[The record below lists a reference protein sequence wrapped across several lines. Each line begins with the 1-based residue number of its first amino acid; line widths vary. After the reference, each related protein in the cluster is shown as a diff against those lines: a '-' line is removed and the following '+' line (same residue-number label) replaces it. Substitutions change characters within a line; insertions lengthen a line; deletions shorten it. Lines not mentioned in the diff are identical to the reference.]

1 MKVVNPAAGLGSR
14 FLPQTKSMP
23 KEMLPVLNRP
33 VIQYVVEQAVAAG
46 GDDIIIVT
54 GRGKQSV
61 EDHFASDPE
70 LAGQVAHPE
79 LKRLES
85 LIRSARIR
93 FIHQRA
99 PLGLA
104 HAISCTE
111 REVGDEPFGVL
122 LGDSIHLSD
131 PPVLKQ
137 LATAR
142 ESWAPDGSAVD
153 LELVAEER
161 VDQYGIVHGTLVG
174 DRRFLIDRLVEKPR
188 AFDAPSRLALTGA
201 YLLSPSIFDAIRETP
216 PGARGEVELTDA
228 LDRLARREPMLG
240 AITEGTRFDTGTP
253 PLWFETNVRFALH
266 HPLYRELLLRALR
279 EEGLLPTGP
288 APAGDVEVL
297 SSPRGRG
304 SGP

>member
-1 MKVVNPAAGLGSR
+1 MKVVIPAAGLGSR

-70 LAGQVAHPE
+70 LAGQVSHPE
-79 LKRLES
+79 LRRLES
-85 LIRSARIR
+85 LVRSTQIR
-93 FIHQRA
+93 FVHQRA

-104 HAISCTE
+104 HAIACTE
-111 REVGDEPFGVL
+111 REVGGEPFGVL
-122 LGDSIHLSD
+122 LGDSIHLSE
-131 PPVLKQ
+131 PPVLQQ
-137 LATAR
+137 LAAAR
-142 ESWAPDGSAVD
+142 DGWAQGGSAVD

-161 VDQYGIVHGTLVG
+161 VHQYGIVQGALVG
-174 DRRFLIDRLVEKPR
+174 DRLFRVERLVEKPQ
-188 AFDAPSRLALTGA
+188 AIDAPSRLALTGA

-216 PGARGEVELTDA
+216 AGPRGDVELTDA
-228 LDRLARREPMLG
+228 LDRLARREPMVG
-240 AITEGTRFDTGTP
+240 AITDGTRFDTGTP

-266 HPLYRELLLRALR
+266 EPLYRELLLRTLR
-279 EEGLLPTGP
+279 EEGLLPAVPFPPGSF
-288 APAGDVEVL
+288 EVL
-297 SSPRGRG
+297 ASPRGRG